1 VMLRAGSASEK
12 DSAKAGEAQSTVI
25 EDLVQKRSRARQEKD
40 FQTSDKV
47 RAQLEEMGVVLED
60 RPDGSTFWR
69 QR

>member
-1 VMLRAGSASEK
+1 MLRAGSASEK